1 MLRSTIILLI
11 LTAILAPLFCG
22 IPSAER
28 AKLDSYLRS
37 AKAKLNISTD
47 EAVKDAS
54 QALLIADRYKLG
66 SERAR
71 ACLILASGYHKAG
84 VYDRALERAQQALK
98 GFEQAQDKTGL
109 ADTYE
114 QLGNI
119 YWKLQ
124 DAPKVREYF
133 AKSLALRRK
142 LGAKEPLADALNNQ
156 GIVLL
161 HFLNQPEEALRK
173 YNEALSMSESA
184 GYKLGIAHSTN
195 NIGNYYLVTGDAVK
209 AREYEER
216 SLRLYRE
223 CGDQNRVAINLLIV
237 GYLDQI
243 SGNYAAAESRYN
255 EAIAIATKVKSFSVI
270 RDAYLNLSSLY
281 EEQNDRLRH
290 LEYFKMYSE
299 LADSLSNKETNR
311 NIANL
316 QTQFAVEKQELENRI
331 LRLNNQRQKLFLYSL
346 FLIISTI
353 LGFGYFIIRE
363 KRRSEKLL
371 LNILPAKVAGE
382 LKTTGKSEPQTF
394 DEVSVLFS
402 DFVDFTSIS
411 ATLMPQAL
419 IERLSAFFTE
429 FDTLVEANGCE
440 RIKTIGDAYLAVC
453 GLPQAHPDHAERL
466 LKVALGMLKV
476 VEEYNQ
482 TAEAK
487 WAIRIGLHTGGVVG
501 GIVGTKKY
509 IYDVFGDT
517 VNTASRMESN
527 SEPMRINVSEEYYL
541 RITDKSCFQERDLSE
556 VKGKGQMRMFFVES
570 HSDRA

>member
-1 MLRSTIILLI
+1 MLRFA
-11 LTAILAPLFCG
+11 AIMTLVLVLLAPLFSA
-22 IPSAER
+22 IPLA
-28 AKLDSYLRS
+28 D
-37 AKAKLNISTD
+37 KAKLEKYLGSATEKLKSSTD

-54 QALLIADRYKLG
+54 RALLIANKYKLHDK
-66 SERAR
+66 SAR

-98 GFEQAQDKTGL
+98 GFEKAQNETGL

-281 EEQNDRLRH
+281 EERNDRLKH
-290 LEYFKMYSE
+290 LEYFKLYSE
-299 LADSLSNKETNR
+299 LADSLSNTETNR

-331 LRLNNQRQKLFLYSL
+331 LRLSNQRQKLFLYSL
-346 FLIISTI
+346 FLVISLI
-353 LGFGYFIIRE
+353 LGFGYFILRE

-371 LNILPAKVAGE
+371 LNILPEKVAGE
-382 LKTTGKSEPQTF
+382 LKRKGKSDPQTF
-394 DEVSVLFS
+394 EEVSVLFS
-402 DFVDFTSIS
+402 DFVSFTSIS
-411 ATLMPQAL
+411 ATLPPQAL
-419 IERLSAFFTE
+419 IERLSAFFTD
-429 FDTLVEANGCE
+429 FDSLVEANGCE

-466 LKVALGMLKV
+466 LKVALGMIKV
-476 VEEYNQ
+476 VEDYNSGAS
-482 TAEAK
+482 TK
-487 WAIRIGLHTGGVVG
+487 WAIRIGLHSGAVVG

-527 SEPMRINVSEEYYL
+527 SAPMRINVSEEFYL
-541 RITDKSCFQERDLSE
+541 RIPGKSCFQERDLSE

-570 HSDRA
+570 QSDRA

>member
-28 AKLDSYLRS
+28 AKLDTYLRS

-66 SERAR
+66 SERAC

-124 DAPKVREYF
+124 DPAKVREYYS
-133 AKSLALRRK
+133 KSLALRRK
-142 LGAKEPLADALNNQ
+142 LGSKEQLADALNNQ

-161 HFLNQPEEALRK
+161 HFLNQPDEALKK
-173 YNEALSMSESA
+173 YREALSMSREI
-184 GYKLGIAHSTN
+184 GYKLGMAHSTN
-195 NIGNYYLVTGDAVK
+195 NIGNYYIVTGDITTAK
-209 AREYEER
+209 DYEER

-237 GYLDQI
+237 GYLDQL
-243 SGNYAAAESRYN
+243 SGDPLKAEKRYQ
-255 EAIAIATKVKSFSVI
+255 EAIGIASKVKSFSVI

-281 EEQNDRLRH
+281 EERNDRLKH
-290 LEYFKMYSE
+290 LEYFKLYSE
-299 LADSLSNKETNR
+299 LADSLSNTETNR

-331 LRLNNQRQKLFLYSL
+331 LRLSNQRQKLFLYSL
-346 FLIISTI
+346 FLVISLI
-353 LGFGYFIIRE
+353 LGFGYFILRE

-371 LNILPAKVAGE
+371 LNILPEKVAGE
-382 LKTTGKSEPQTF
+382 LKRKGKSDPQTF
-394 DEVSVLFS
+394 EEVSVLFS
-402 DFVDFTSIS
+402 DFVSFTSIS
-411 ATLMPQAL
+411 ATLPPQAL

-429 FDTLVEANGCE
+429 FDSLVEANGCE

-466 LKVALGMLKV
+466 LKVALGMIKV
-476 VEEYNQ
+476 VEDYNSGAS
-482 TAEAK
+482 TK
-487 WAIRIGLHTGGVVG
+487 WAIRIGLHSGAVVG

-527 SEPMRINVSEEYYL
+527 SAPMRINVSEEFYL
-541 RITDKSCFQERDLSE
+541 RIPGKSCFQERDLSE

-570 HSDRA
+570 QSDRA